1 MRFVL
6 SVILDFLFPP
16 LCLACGLRVRAGE
29 FLCVRCLRDCVPLPL
44 TRDQSSAHIASLA
57 CACDAT
63 MMLVGWEYENGGVI
77 ERCIHAMKYRRLH
90 RAGEWLGRLLGE
102 RLSEHATPQD
112 CGITRGD
119 PRHGD
124 PQRAPVLLP
133 VPLHRLKRI
142 ERGFNQAE
150 YLCRGIAAEC
160 GLEWDN
166 RLLYRNR
173 YTTSQSAS
181 KLDRDE
187 RQRNVREAFAVDMQ
201 RAAELRG
208 RPLIVVDDLVTTGAT
223 VCACVDALIAV
234 GFTDVRL
241 LAIARPPRH

>member
-1 MRFVL
+1 MRFAF
-6 SVILDFLFPP
+6 SAILDFLYPP

-29 FLCVRCLRDCVPLPL
+29 FLCVRCLRDCIPLPL

-63 MMLVGWEYENGGVI
+63 MMLVGWEYEHGGVI

-102 RLSEHATPQD
+102 RLSERAGPLD
-112 CGITRGD
+112 CGLTRSDQQGSL
-119 PRHGD
+119 
-124 PQRAPVLLP
+124 PVLLP

-150 YLCRGIAAEC
+150 YLCRGIASEC

-166 RLLYRNR
+166 RLLYRSR

-187 RQRNVREAFAVDMQ
+187 RQRNVRQAFGVDMQ
-201 RAAELRG
+201 RALELRG
-208 RPLIVVDDLVTTGAT
+208 RPLILVDDLVTTGAT
-223 VCACVDALIAV
+223 VCACVDALIAA